1 MLALVL
7 EPPNSVR
14 TMEILDSTMNPD
26 NTEVPIQQ
34 CEEI

>member
-26 NTEVPIQQ
+26 NTAVPIQQ
-34 CEEI
+34 SEGL